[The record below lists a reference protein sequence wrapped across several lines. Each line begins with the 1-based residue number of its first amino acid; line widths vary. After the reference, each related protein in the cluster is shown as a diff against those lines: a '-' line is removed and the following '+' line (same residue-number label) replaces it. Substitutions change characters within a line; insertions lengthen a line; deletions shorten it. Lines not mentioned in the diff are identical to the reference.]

1 MAGSMNS
8 SQPSSARSADP
19 DLGASRRRRR
29 RRLPLWLASLRQ
41 HPYQVALVG
50 ALVEVLIAILLSR
63 ANHHDIL
70 GLAGAEAILVGLI
83 AAVLA
88 GPLAGLATST
98 AGAVAFWV
106 FISDTGETAPT
117 AATIVAAVLWGVAVV
132 AGGAIADALRR
143 EAAAR
148 RKADEESAAL
158 HRRLESALLPIIPSS
173 IDGYET
179 TTLYRPGEDRLGL
192 GGDFYDLQV
201 LEDGSLAL
209 LIGDV
214 SGHGPHSAALGAS
227 LRAAWRGLVQA
238 GIDAPSML
246 TALSY
251 VAESE
256 ASADDLFATM
266 WLGWLDRGGSRL
278 RMGSLGHP
286 APLLLTSDVRYLE
299 SSPVP
304 PLGVV
309 PHQEWLPSE
318 VDLPGAWTMVL
329 YTDGLV
335 EGRAAPGVSE
345 RFGSE
350 RLLEWFADRGTPAI
364 DDTTLQALISSLEE
378 ANGGPLPDDVAVLV
392 LTRAPEDAAPGVS
405 PPAGPEL

>member
-1 MAGSMNS
+1 MSI
-8 SQPSSARSADP
+8 
-19 DLGASRRRRR
+19 
-29 RRLPLWLASLRQ
+29 RRLPSLRRIDGGSQ
-41 HPYQVALVG
+41 ADRLGRLRYLPLRLAPLRHHPYEVALVG
-50 ALVEVLIAILLSR
+50 ALVEVLLAIVLSR
-63 ANHHDIL
+63 MNHHDIL
-70 GLAGAEAILVGLI
+70 GLAGAEAILVGLVV
-83 AAVLA
+83 AVLA
-88 GPLAGLATST
+88 GPLAGLVTTT

-106 FISDTGETAPT
+106 FISDTGDTAPT
-117 AATIVAAVLWGVAVV
+117 AATVVAAVLWGVAVI
-132 AGGAIADALRR
+132 AGGVIADALRT
-143 EAAAR
+143 EIAAR
-148 RKADEESAAL
+148 RQADEERAEL
-158 HRRLESALLPIIPSS
+158 HRRLEGALLPLIPSP

-179 TTLYRPGEDRLGL
+179 TTLYRPGEKRLGL
-192 GGDFYDLQV
+192 GGDFYDLQL

-364 DDTTLQALISSLEE
+364 DDTTLQAMISSLEE